1 MTRPHHWLVPA
12 LLTLAWAVAA
22 PAAASA
28 ADTDADAPE
37 EERGWLPVDVALRLT
52 QGGLSESRDPDGG
65 ALGGGQLALDVRLDR
80 LPLWVS
86 LAAEYYKKQR
96 EAEEPWEINGMSAV
110 YLLYKTELLP
120 RLRSELCAGVGL
132 GRLTTG
138 SDEDAPVVEVTAGIN
153 RQLYKRLGLW
163 VDVRYLYSRK
173 TRDHV
178 RVVDFSN
185 RGLLVGV
192 TYNTAW

>member
-1 MTRPHHWLVPA
+1 MTRPRTRHWLVPA
-12 LLTLAWAVAA
+12 LLTLAWATA
-22 PAAASA
+22 PPT
-28 ADTDADAPE
+28 ADADADAPAE
-37 EERGWLPVDVALRLT
+37 KRGWLPVDLTVRFT

-65 ALGGGQLALDVRLDR
+65 ALGGGQLALDVRLGE
-80 LPLWVS
+80 LPLWLS
-86 LAAEYYKKQR
+86 LAAEYYKKQAD
-96 EAEEPWEINGMSAV
+96 AEEPWEINEMSAV
-110 YLLYKTELLP
+110 YLLYKTALLP
-120 RLRSELCAGVGL
+120 RLRSELCLGAGVGT
-132 GRLTTG
+132 LTTG
-138 SDEDAPVVEVTAGIN
+138 TDEDAPVVTATAGIN
-153 RQLYKRLGLW
+153 RQLYKRWGLW